1 MKGTEMVVMGSFPIG
16 RRKIGKGGSFPASR
30 NMADI
35 LRPYLIFNQ
44 SQDFREG
51 NDKRR
56 RCGREKEMWK
66 GGERERGGSEEM
78 KGTKEERDA
87 ERGRGERFKPQ
98 SK

>member
-1 MKGTEMVVMGSFPIG
+1 MVVIGSFPISTMKGTEMVVMGSFPIG

-56 RCGREKEMWK
+56 RCGREGRERGGGSEETKGTKEDRTR
-66 GGERERGGSEEM
+66 ERERGEI
-78 KGTKEERDA
+78 
-87 ERGRGERFKPQ
+87 
-98 SK
+98 